1 MIPLVKTRSVFT
13 SRWKALLWAVP
24 IIWFAYTIGTSM
36 PASGG
41 NSSNSETASASD
53 NSTASASEN
62 SAAEKIPATWN

>member
-36 PASGG
+36 PASDG

-53 NSTASASEN
+53 NSTASPSEN
-62 SAAEKIPATWN
+62 SAARKIPATWN

>member
-36 PASGG
+36 PESDG

-53 NSTASASEN
+53 NSTASPSEN
-62 SAAEKIPATWN
+62 SAAQKIPATWN

>member
-36 PASGG
+36 PASDG

-53 NSTASASEN
+53 NSNASPSEN
-62 SAAEKIPATWN
+62 SAAQKIPATWN